1 MFSSLL
7 PLLFSLSTALHSLP
21 FIQFSLRD
29 QFGLQVTSLS
39 NQVNNNYDLAIDLRS
54 SVDSTQIIMLQ
65 GPLCNICEGD
75 PKYETSSSARVVR
88 REVERTERLGLCD
101 GDEVEDEFWY
111 MEWAF
116 RLNFTRAYSMHNF
129 HVLGTLT
136 GFVVLLP
143 IGFQPG

>member
-7 PLLFSLSTALHSLP
+7 PLLFSLSTALRSLP

-39 NQVNNNYDLAIDLRS
+39 NQVNDYDLAIDLRS
-54 SVDSTQIIMLQ
+54 SVDSTQITMLQ

-75 PKYETSSSARVVR
+75 PKYEISGSARVVR

-101 GDEVEDEFWY
+101 GDEVEDGFGY
-111 MEWAF
+111 MAWAF

-129 HVLGTLT
+129 HALATLT